1 MQNGLITYW
10 KQNCKTQQNQ
20 HAQESTWTCVCH
32 TCHSSGL
39 VPHLCRFGLATN
51 LSGEG
56 GVWCP
61 SDQNQFDGWFQP
73 SDLNLIIFARLT
85 DSSRKPE
92 INPLLDIFPSLRYGA
107 EPSLLPLSHFRARSL
122 STPLNTPL
130 LASPRLE
137 TDSVVI
143 PPLAPSSCS
152 PSTSIWSLSA
162 QKWYIL
168 LSSRPLCALFLTP
181 TLAATKS
188 TLTSP
193 ITAASAA
200 LGMKIHSQSINF
212 LVSCNLISQ
221 KYLEITNDTR
231 IEDLVKISC
240 KTNDEITPVNYFVPI
255 QSDHVKGS
263 GAWCCSVKWLR
274 KKIYIWETW
283 TKDLKLQLVFW

>member
-130 LASPRLE
+130 LAVASPRNWQRRDPTAGTFIVLSLHFNLI
-137 TDSVVI
+137 TVSSKMI
-143 PPLAPSSCS
+143 YSPQFAPSLCS
-152 PSTSIWSLSA
+152 
-162 QKWYIL
+162 L
-168 LSSRPLCALFLTP
+168 LDSY
-181 TLAATKS
+181 
-188 TLTSP
+188 
-193 ITAASAA
+193 
-200 LGMKIHSQSINF
+200 LGSH
-212 LVSCNLISQ
+212 
-221 KYLEITNDTR
+221 
-231 IEDLVKISC
+231 
-240 KTNDEITPVNYFVPI
+240 
-255 QSDHVKGS
+255 
-263 GAWCCSVKWLR
+263 
-274 KKIYIWETW
+274 
-283 TKDLKLQLVFW
+283 